1 MGKVGKVKAP
11 STPSRGDHH
20 HAQKHKIDKRQKD
33 QKNRATKQKFA
44 SKKNEIRDRDNNAEE
59 AKVHYVLNPKKMKEK
74 LNEAKKSEQQDK
86 QKAFQVRSECCF
98 ET

>member
-20 HAQKHKIDKRQKD
+20 HAQKNKIDKRQKD

-44 SKKNEIRDRDNNAEE
+44 GKKNESRDNNAEDD
-59 AKVHYVLNPKKMKEK
+59 KVHYVLNPKKMKEK
-74 LNEAKKSEQQDK
+74 LNEAKKSEQKDK
-86 QKAFQVRSECCF
+86 QKAYQVRSECFF